1 MLHKDHGGLALQ
13 QQGLDLHSGIDI
25 DKIEWFV
32 PQVQMGVLTQAAG
45 NEDLLFLSSAVV
57 RHVLF
62 KLRPLKV
69 QLPQYRLEEALVNP
83 ALPRKAPQIPPQ
95 EGAILGDI
103 RYLESPCAPQCPGVW
118 KLLTLHQLQKAG
130 LARSVGPLQDTRSPR
145 STVKETSRHTGPE
158 P

>member
-13 QQGLDLHSGIDI
+13 QQGLDLHSGIDV
-25 DKIEWFV
+25 DKIERFV

-69 QLPQYRLEEALVNP
+69 QLPQYRLEEALVDP
-83 ALPRKAPQIPPQ
+83 ALPRKAPQVPPQ
-95 EGAILGDI
+95 ESDCQTFS
-103 RYLESPCAPQCPGVW
+103 Y
-118 KLLTLHQLQKAG
+118 T
-130 LARSVGPLQDTRSPR
+130 
-145 STVKETSRHTGPE
+145 
-158 P
+158 